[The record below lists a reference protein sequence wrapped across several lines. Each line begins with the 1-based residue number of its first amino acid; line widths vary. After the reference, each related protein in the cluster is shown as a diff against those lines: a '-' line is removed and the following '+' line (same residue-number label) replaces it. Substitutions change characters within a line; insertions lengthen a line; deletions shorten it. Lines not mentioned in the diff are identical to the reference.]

1 FEADDAIATA
11 ADRFAG
17 VVDRVVIASPD
28 KDFAQ
33 CVLDRRVVIH
43 DRIRRVV
50 YDAAAVQTKFGVPP
64 AAIPDLLALVGDTA
78 DGIPGLP
85 GGGKSSAAAL
95 LTAYGRLESI
105 PDDPR
110 AWSITLRNRDRLAAA
125 LAERREDALL
135 YKRRAPLRRAAPLD
149 AQPD

>member
-33 CVLDRRVVIH
+33 CVLDRRGVIH
-43 DRIRRVV
+43 DRLRRVV

-78 DGIPGLP
+78 DGIPGIA
-85 GGGKSSAAAL
+85 GGGKRCA
-95 LTAYGRLESI
+95 G
-105 PDDPR
+105 
-110 AWSITLRNRDRLAAA
+110 
-125 LAERREDALL
+125 
-135 YKRRAPLRRAAPLD
+135 APLTGW
-149 AQPD
+149 